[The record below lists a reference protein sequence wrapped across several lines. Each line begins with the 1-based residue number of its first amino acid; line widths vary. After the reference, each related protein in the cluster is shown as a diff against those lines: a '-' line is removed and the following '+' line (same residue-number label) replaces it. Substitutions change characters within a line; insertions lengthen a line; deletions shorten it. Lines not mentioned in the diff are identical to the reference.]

1 MECQKNWTEF
11 LSSDV
16 YSRLANCCSLK
27 QDILPL
33 AQARWS
39 WLKHIK
45 ATGYVK
51 EDALVYVLE
60 LIDCNSVFI
69 DLTKAEYNDILNG
82 II

>member
-1 MECQKNWTEF
+1 MKRWVDS

-16 YSRLANCCSLK
+16 HSRLANCCSSK

-39 WLKHIK
+39 WLKENK
-45 ATGYVK
+45 SDEYVK

>member
-1 MECQKNWTEF
+1 MNDKKRWTEL

-16 YSRLANCCSLK
+16 SNRLANCCTVK
-27 QDILPL
+27 NDILPL

-39 WLKHIK
+39 WLKENK
-45 ATGYVK
+45 SDDYVK

-69 DLTKAEYNDILNG
+69 DLTKAEYNDILNR